1 MWVFVYKFEE
11 SSADVKKKSKSQNK
25 KGALT
30 QKKKSNLRVINNIS
44 CRLKPNS
51 WDTQLSKM
59 SGYVSF
65 SVQETYIIYGVIWVT
80 NIYDLDI
87 LLLPYS

>member
-44 CRLKPNS
+44 SRLKPNS
-51 WDTQLSKM
+51 KDTRLSKM

-65 SVQETYIIYGVIWVT
+65 SVQETYIIYGVI
-80 NIYDLDI
+80 
-87 LLLPYS
+87 

>member
-51 WDTQLSKM
+51 KDTQLSKM

-65 SVQETYIIYGVIWVT
+65 SVQETYIIYGVI
-80 NIYDLDI
+80 
-87 LLLPYS
+87 

>member
-11 SSADVKKKSKSQNK
+11 SSADVKKKIKISKQKRCTN
-25 KGALT
+25 A
-30 QKKKSNLRVINNIS
+30 KKKSNLRVINNIS

-51 WDTQLSKM
+51 KDTQLSKM

-65 SVQETYIIYGVIWVT
+65 SVQETYIIYGVI
-80 NIYDLDI
+80 
-87 LLLPYS
+87 

>member
-51 WDTQLSKM
+51 KDTHLSKM

-65 SVQETYIIYGVIWVT
+65 LVQETYIIYGVI
-80 NIYDLDI
+80 
-87 LLLPYS
+87 